1 MRNNSKVFLN
11 KWGRRFKQTTKKYD
25 RLASANA
32 QHCTGVEADFPTF
45 IIGQNAGFPVHSQ
58 HTF

>member
-11 KWGRRFKQTTKKYD
+11 KWGRRFKQTTKKQTTGKRY
-25 RLASANA
+25 A

-45 IIGQNAGFPVHSQ
+45 VDFQSTASTHFNLP
-58 HTF
+58 